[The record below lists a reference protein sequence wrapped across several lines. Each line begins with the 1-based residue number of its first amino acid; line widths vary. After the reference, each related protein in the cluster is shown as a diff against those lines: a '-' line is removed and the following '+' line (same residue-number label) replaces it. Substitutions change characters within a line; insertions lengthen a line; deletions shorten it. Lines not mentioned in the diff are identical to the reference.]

1 MKPYYVTFV
10 RPVGSK
16 TWTPE
21 RLAPTPDAADRQ
33 AIEERNRK
41 VRFADG
47 SLHLQ
52 STAIVLVEL
61 PEEPDTTQQHHE
73 AVRSATVRLGI
84 P

>member
-1 MKPYYVTFV
+1 MKTYYVTFV

-47 SLHLQ
+47 SLHRQ
-52 STAIVLVEL
+52 STAIARVEL
-61 PEEPDTTQQHHE
+61 PEEPDTTQQHHDPD
-73 AVRSATVRLGI
+73 RIATVKLGI